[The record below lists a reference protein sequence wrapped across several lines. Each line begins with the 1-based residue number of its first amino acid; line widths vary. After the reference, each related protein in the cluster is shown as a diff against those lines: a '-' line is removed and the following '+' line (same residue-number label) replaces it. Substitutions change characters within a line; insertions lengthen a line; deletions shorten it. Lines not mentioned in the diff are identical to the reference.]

1 MAKVMTKDETVSE
14 LKSRGF
20 DAFLENGVVMIN
32 MPITSNK
39 INQVE
44 RLLKSINYRASWG
57 VRNSEI
63 NS

>member
-1 MAKVMTKDETVSE
+1 MTKQEAVSE
-14 LKSRGF
+14 LISRGY
-20 DAFLENGVVMIN
+20 DAKLEDGVVMIN

-44 RLLKSINYRASWG
+44 RILKSINYRASWG
-57 VRNSEI
+57 VRNCEI